1 MASSRPE
8 QRLFS
13 WRMPTSHEIILPAA
27 LDFQLREGI
36 TGTPTITTKDG
47 TEIFYKDWGGGQP
60 TCAAMAGRFSA
71 HDSGQSGNPRGRP
84 KGVKSL
90 PDIVRKIV
98 GQKVTVTE
106 NGRTRRMPRLEAIL
120 LRAAGEASRGDP
132 RALRL
137 LLQLTERYG
146 ESVQTGADRE
156 VTGAEDLAILRRYLP
171 DFDDPSPIGIAP
183 AKPGDAKRER

>member
-1 MASSRPE
+1 MNNDQYRSRNS
-8 QRLFS
+8 L
-13 WRMPTSHEIILPAA
+13 TSQADLATNVEGAA
-27 LDFQLREGI
+27 ADPDNRVGYRRPPRHSRFQ
-36 TGTPTITTKDG
+36 
-47 TEIFYKDWGGGQP
+47 
-60 TCAAMAGRFSA
+60 
-71 HDSGQSGNPRGRP
+71 SGQSGNPRGRP

-146 ESVQTGADRE
+146 ESVQTPPDRE

-183 AKPGDAKRER
+183 AKRGDAKRER